1 MTRLAVAV
9 VIACVSTATADP
21 RRAQSDRPRFDPAVV
36 YKVPRG
42 SGPSSGPADAPITI
56 VVWSDYACGY
66 CNRVQYTLDQLQRL
80 YPGVLRFVHRT
91 LPLDDENT
99 VTAEAALAAAAQGRF
114 RPMNDRLYGVQGKI
128 DRVGVELIAREL
140 GLDMV
145 RFRADLDTGVHR
157 AEVAADIA
165 DARTLGVTG
174 TPAFFIN
181 GRPIDGSQSLKVFA
195 DVVDEELVR
204 ARDAHATDYDTLV
217 AQGHPS
223 ADASSALEHE
233 RAVLEPTTTYRVG
246 TGLPG
251 HQLGPD
257 GALVTIVEFSDFQCP
272 YCAKQA
278 PVLAHVRQKYKDDVR
293 LIYRHLPMHFH
304 INAALAA
311 EAAVAAADQ
320 GKFWEMHD
328 QIFSHFGKLAR
339 ADLEGFAEAIHLDMD
354 KFKAALD
361 DRRYHDVVIA
371 EGADAIALG
380 VDGTPTTFVNG
391 MPLIGTHDAD
401 QLDAVIAA
409 QLAQARTLVKAG
421 LAPADYYAIMM
432 SGATGDERSDPSTVP
447 DVLTSHVE
455 LRSEDRGRA
464 VAAAC
469 RRRDATRAMKLS
481 LTLAADARRRV
492 LLVCAGEGIDL
503 RP

>member
-1 MTRLAVAV
+1 MS
-9 VIACVSTATADP
+9 IATADP
-21 RRAQSDRPRFDPAVV
+21 RRDRSDRPRFDPTVV

-42 SGPSSGPADAPITI
+42 NGPSSGPADAPITI

-91 LPLDDENT
+91 LPLDDDNT
-99 VTAEAALAAAAQGRF
+99 VTAEAALAANAQGRF

-128 DRVGVELIAREL
+128 DRVGIELIAREL

-145 RFRADLDTGVHR
+145 RFRADLDTGVYR
-157 AEVAADIA
+157 AAVAADIA

-181 GRPIDGSQSLKVFA
+181 GRAIDGSRPLREFA
-195 DVVDEELVR
+195 DIVDEELVR
-204 ARDAHATDYDTLV
+204 ARDAHTTDYETLI

-233 RAVLEPTTTYRVG
+233 HPVLDPTVTYRVG

-257 GALVTIVEFSDFQCP
+257 HALVTIVEFSDFQCP

-278 PVLAHVRQKYKDDVR
+278 PAIAHVRQKYKDDVR
-293 LIYRHLPMHFH
+293 IIYRHLPMHFH

-328 QIFSHFGKLAR
+328 QIFGHFGKLSR

-354 KFKAALD
+354 RFKAALD

-380 VDGTPTTFVNG
+380 VDGTPTTFING
-391 MPLIGTHDAD
+391 IPLVGSHDAD
-401 QLDAVIAA
+401 HLDAVIDA
-409 QLAQARTLVKAG
+409 QLDQARVRVKAG
-421 LAPADYYAIMM
+421 LAAADYYAIVM

-447 DVLTSHVE
+447 DVSTSHVE
-455 LRSEDRGRA
+455 LRAQDRGRA

-469 RRRDATRAMKLS
+469 RRHDAARAMKLS
-481 LTLAADARRRV
+481 QPAIADAGIKRRIQW
-492 LLVCAGEGIDL
+492 VCAGEGIDL